1 MSTPT
6 QHVADP
12 LAAAY
17 RLDLHHEGS
26 PAQHAADPLA
36 GLAESDL
43 QLIRQGLELLEK
55 QQSAALQEAKAS
67 GIKPGGRD
75 FQPWDFGLPQ
85 ITRLIARIDG

>member
-6 QHVADP
+6 HH
-12 LAAAY
+12 AAA
-17 RLDLHHEGS
+17 
-26 PAQHAADPLA
+26 PLA
-36 GLAESDL
+36 GLAEGDL

-55 QQSAALQEAKAS
+55 QQSAALQEANAS